1 MHIRKIVAA
10 AALASGA
17 AMAFAPL
24 ASADPVDLTSTVSSE
39 IASLNSSFSFEALLA
54 GDSGDVIA
62 PSAAANPLYDTIKL
76 ADAPNTGT
84 TPTTLGEELYG
95 VNSIAQAGSHPGA
108 YDLFNGASGEFYNAY
123 NTELYVLDG
132 GTGLAP
138 STDLLGTGDLSA
150 ALSATTVAGELAS
163 FWNAGVSDLAG
174 YFDAG
179 NSLSFLDLT
188 PTAATDT
195 TTLLTELA
203 TLF

>member
-1 MHIRKIVAA
+1 MDIRKIAAA

-17 AMAFAPL
+17 ALALAPL

-54 GDSGDVIA
+54 GDSSDVIA
-62 PSAAANPLYDTIKL
+62 PSAIANPLYDTIPL
-76 ADAPNTGT
+76 SFAPDTGS
-84 TPTTLGEELYG
+84 TPTTFGEYLYG
-95 VNSIAQAGSHPGA
+95 VDSIAQAGSQPGA
-108 YDLFNGASGEFYNAY
+108 YDLFNGATGEFYNAF

-138 STDLLGTGDLSA
+138 STDLLGTGDLAS
-150 ALSATTVAGELAS
+150 ALSSTTVAGELAS
-163 FWNAGVSDLAG
+163 FWDAGVSDLAG

-188 PTAATDT
+188 PTVATDT
-195 TTLLTELA
+195 TNFLTELA